1 MASPLNPELSREDV
15 ESFDHDEEKLESAE
29 LGSALLRETLKNAL
43 SNHGLILDEQTPLDD
58 ALRQMREHRQG
69 CILATRDGKLTGIFT
84 ERDVLMKVVGT
95 TIDLERTP
103 IRPYM
108 TRDPETLPADAIV
121 AYALNKMC
129 VEGFRHVPLTDEQG
143 RPVGVVSMRD
153 IIEYLSGFFPKDVLN
168 LPPAPTKGFRS
179 REGA

>member
-1 MASPLNPELSREDV
+1 MATHDNPESTREDV
-15 ESFDHDEEKLESAE
+15 EAFDHDEEQLESSQ
-29 LGSALLRETLKNAL
+29 LGSALLHETLKNAL
-43 SNHGLILDEQTPLDD
+43 SNRGLVLDEQTPLDQ
-58 ALRQMREHRQG
+58 ALREMREHRQG
-69 CILATRDGKLTGIFT
+69 CVLATRDGKLTGIFT

-95 TIDLERTP
+95 NIDLSRTP

-108 TRDPETLPADAIV
+108 TRDPVRLPEDAIV

-129 VEGFRHVPLTDEQG
+129 LEGFRHVPLTDEQG

-168 LPPAPTKGFRS
+168 LPPEPTSRFRN